1 MPTYTVFSI
10 DPPVSPSQLAAY
22 KALRLTSL
30 QMDPQ
35 AFASNYAREVDFSED
50 VWRERLDSPY
60 KRAIIASV
68 RREHDASHPSERENI
83 THDKEAEETE
93 EWIGMASIVGPSSM
107 HPSVLAPFKEAGVG
121 ANWEIY
127 ALYAMWVHPAH
138 RGNGVGAQLVNACL
152 EWTRTNVDIKFLNEK
167 GGDSE
172 KVVAL
177 LVYNDNVA
185 GRTLY
190 SRTGFTDI
198 EEVPAKEG
206 ERWMLARV

>member
-10 DPPVSPSQLAAY
+10 EPPASPSQLAAY
-22 KALRLTSL
+22 KTLRLTSL

-35 AFASNYAREVDFSED
+35 AFVSNYAREVAFSED

-60 KRAIIASV
+60 KRAIVASV
-68 RREHDASHPSERENI
+68 RRNHDASHPTCILPSWP
-83 THDKEAEETE
+83 HSKKL
-93 EWIGMASIVGPSSM
+93 EWVP
-107 HPSVLAPFKEAGVG
+107 
-121 ANWEIY
+121 NWEIY

-138 RGNGVGAQLVNACL
+138 RGKGVGAQLVNACL
-152 EWTRTNVDIKFLNEK
+152 EWARTNVDIKFLNEK

-198 EEVPAKEG
+198 EGVPAEEG